1 MTSSK
6 SEVLVTSDAGG
17 QMANLSVWDP
27 DNGSLLTNF
36 KGMYSIGFNT
46 EVLVDLIAIT
56 FQPNIRAYHS
66 IRNHVLSPILS

>member
-1 MTSSK
+1 MMTSSK

-36 KGMYSIGFNT
+36 KGTYA
-46 EVLVDLIAIT
+46 L
-56 FQPNIRAYHS
+56 Y
-66 IRNHVLSPILS
+66 